1 MKYIKS
7 NHARAGRKYMYIYI
21 YIANR
26 QTQPQFCNHENRI
39 EVYEKNESFVGF
51 FEMHHHIYIFIDCSC
66 RKKKQEAA
74 CEF

>member
-1 MKYIKS
+1 MPVQVENIC
-7 NHARAGRKYMYIYI
+7 I

-51 FEMHHHIYIFIDCSC
+51 FEMHHHIYIYLLIVHVG
-66 RKKKQEAA
+66 RKNKKQRANFDGT
-74 CEF
+74 CP